1 MSKKSPIVKVIK
13 QLKTQLDKMKQRER
27 LLVVGTGIL
36 VVGTAWYV
44 GLMEPVIKETA
55 TSRAEITT
63 VHKRTK
69 SVNQSL
75 EMQALQASSGAI
87 GQREQF
93 TLVQRRLEEL
103 NEKLGGYTAELI
115 GPGEMARVLQGML
128 QKQDNLRLI
137 KVRNLTPEPLTSP
150 NDDEEIIF
158 YKHGLEIEFEGGYF
172 ACLEYLEQIED
183 LPWRFYWQ
191 ILELQVLEY
200 PRNRIRLEIS
210 TLSPYQEWIGA

>member
-1 MSKKSPIVKVIK
+1 MSENSPI
-13 QLKTQLDKMKQRER
+13 LKAFKLAQAQLDKMNMRER
-27 LLVVGTGIL
+27 LLVVTTGLL

-44 GLMEPVIKETA
+44 GLMEPMLKEVKSTRNEIAA
-55 TSRAEITT
+55 TRE
-63 VHKRTK
+63 RTE

-75 EMQALQASSGAI
+75 EVKTLQASSGAI
-87 GQREQF
+87 GYREQY

-137 KVRNLTPEPLTSP
+137 RIQNVAPEALTRI
-150 NDDEEIIF
+150 NGDEIIF

-172 ACLEYLEQIED
+172 AALEYLEQIED

-191 ILELQVLEY
+191 VLELEVLEY
-200 PRNRIRLEIS
+200 PRNRIRLEVS
-210 TLSPYQEWIGA
+210 TLSPHMEWIGA

>member
-1 MSKKSPIVKVIK
+1 MSEKSPIVKAFK
-13 QLKTQLDKMKQRER
+13 SAQAQLDKMNMRER
-27 LLVVGTGIL
+27 LLVVTTGLLVLGT
-36 VVGTAWYV
+36 VWYV
-44 GLMEPVIKETA
+44 GLMEPMLKEVKSTRNEIAA
-55 TSRAEITT
+55 TRE
-63 VHKRTK
+63 RTE

-75 EMQALQASSGAI
+75 EVKTLQASSGAI
-87 GQREQF
+87 GYREQY

-137 KVRNLTPEPLTSP
+137 RIQNVAPEALTRI
-150 NDDEEIIF
+150 NGDEIIF

-172 ACLEYLEQIED
+172 AALEYLEQIED

-191 ILELQVLEY
+191 VLELEVLEY
-200 PRNRIRLEIS
+200 PRNRIRLEVS
-210 TLSPYQEWIGA
+210 TLSPHMEWIGA